1 MPPSASPSLLSLS
14 ACSAASDDQQLRTVC
29 RQLFPTLCIP
39 ADHGQST
46 RWLSGDRTPDLCYIF
61 LRVATNAHH
70 GCLLQ
75 VIFLFGEIDCREGL
89 TMAVDK
95 LKYETLEAAMEVLL
109 QIYQG
114 MAAAASVR
122 TICYSTGHSPR
133 RCSVLQMCCW
143 T

>member
-1 MPPSASPSLLSLS
+1 MPSLASPSSLLLSVCPA
-14 ACSAASDDQQLRTVC
+14 ACDDRDLGTVC
-29 RQLFPTLCIP
+29 RQIFPTPCIP
-39 ADHGQST
+39 ADYGEST
-46 RWLSGDRTPDLCYIF
+46 RWRSGDSSYGLCYMS
-61 LRVATNAHH
+61 LRFATNAHH

-95 LKYETLEAAMEVLL
+95 LKYETLEAAMQVLL

-114 MAAAASVR
+114 RAACLFWQHS
-122 TICYSTGHSPR
+122 YSTWHSPKC
-133 RCSVLQMCCW
+133 CSVLQTFCW